1 MLKKILYTAPVA
13 EPLVVQAEGL
23 VCTSGPFGDPGSTGS
38 NWTDPGLGIDYPGIL

>member
-23 VCTSGPFGDPGSTGS
+23 VCTSGEGEFGIGGFTPDS
-38 NWTDPGLGIDYPGIL
+38 DVIDFTTVL